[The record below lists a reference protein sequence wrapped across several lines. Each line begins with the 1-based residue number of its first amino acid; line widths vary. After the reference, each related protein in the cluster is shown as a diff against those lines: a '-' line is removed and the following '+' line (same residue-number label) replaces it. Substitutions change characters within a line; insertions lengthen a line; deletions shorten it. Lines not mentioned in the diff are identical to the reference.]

1 MAKKSALKKK
11 ISISAFFPCYN
22 DAGSIAL
29 VIQDAYETI
38 KKITDNFEIIVVDDC
53 SKDEGPKILRR
64 LKKTIPNL
72 KLVFHNINKGYGGAL
87 KSGFKNSTKELIFY
101 TDGDGQY
108 DIKEIEKLV
117 GKLTDEIDIVQG
129 FKIKRFDPW
138 YRTLIGKLYHH
149 TSKVLFGLKI
159 KDVDCDFRLIRK
171 KTIDSISLEYNS
183 GVICVELVKKLQ
195 MKGYKFAEVGV
206 NHFARLYGHS
216 QFFNYQR
223 IGRTLF
229 ELGGLW
235 WKLVVLKQNG
245 IKVSQ

>member
-1 MAKKSALKKK
+1 MAKKIKPKKK

-29 VIQDAYETI
+29 VVQDACETI
-38 KKITDNFEIIVVDDC
+38 KKITDNFEIIVVDDA
-53 SKDEGPKILRR
+53 SKDESPKILRR
-64 LKKTIPNL
+64 LKRTIPNL
-72 KLVFHNINKGYGGAL
+72 KLIFHSSNKGYGGAL

-108 DIKEIEKLV
+108 DTKEIGRLL
-117 GKLTDEIDIVQG
+117 GKLTDQIDIVQG
-129 FKIKRFDPW
+129 FKVKRLDPW

-149 TSKVLFGLKI
+149 TSKALFGLKV

-171 KTIDSISLEYNS
+171 RAIDTILLEYNS

-195 MKGYKFAEVGV
+195 MKGFKFAQAGV
-206 NHFARLYGHS
+206 NHFPRLSGHS

-223 IGRTLF
+223 ILKTLF
-229 ELGGLW
+229 ELGQLW

-245 IKVSQ
+245 VKIPR